1 MQDYGIWTVITP
13 VVTIILAICT
23 RQVILSLLIGILVGF
38 TVIHDHN
45 LLLGIR
51 ATLEGIIDVFKSSG
65 NAKTII
71 FMLMIGGIM
80 RLVVVTGG
88 VRALVRLLTNKT
100 QIIKGRKGVQL
111 LAVIITSLIFI
122 ESSINQLVSGASTKA
137 LAKKYGVPPEKMSY
151 IIQTA
156 CVSVCSSAMI
166 NGWGAAM
173 MGVIGVQISQGLIT
187 GEPFDILAHSMVY
200 NIMAWFSLAS
210 ILFYIF
216 SNVSWGPMR
225 KAEMRA
231 QALISSADV
240 ITGTPEETHDEPEDD
255 KDIID
260 HPNCHTSLNFF
271 IPILSTILMVP
282 VALYITG
289 DGEFSKGSGST
300 SVYWGVMF
308 GTAVSFVWFLA
319 RRVMNVDTFFKE
331 LYIGYANMI
340 KISSVMI
347 LAFLMG
353 SVSSDLNTGAYIAQ
367 VTSGVIAPGF
377 SVGFIFLISAIMSL
391 ATGTSWGTF
400 AIMIPIGVQLG
411 LSVGMP
417 PEYMIGAAIAGS
429 IFGDMTS
436 PISSDAIVASM
447 ATDFD
452 HIEHIRTQM
461 PYAVLTASFA
471 LAVYLWLGFTY

>member
-308 GTAVSFVWFLA
+308 GTAVSFVWFW
-319 RRVMNVDTFFKE
+319 R
-331 LYIGYANMI
+331 
-340 KISSVMI
+340 
-347 LAFLMG
+347 
-353 SVSSDLNTGAYIAQ
+353 
-367 VTSGVIAPGF
+367 
-377 SVGFIFLISAIMSL
+377 
-391 ATGTSWGTF
+391 
-400 AIMIPIGVQLG
+400 
-411 LSVGMP
+411 
-417 PEYMIGAAIAGS
+417 AA
-429 IFGDMTS
+429 
-436 PISSDAIVASM
+436 
-447 ATDFD
+447 
-452 HIEHIRTQM
+452 
-461 PYAVLTASFA
+461 
-471 LAVYLWLGFTY
+471 